1 MASKNMT
8 TQQRAIDN
16 MIRKLNKRLVVMAK
30 TGMEVS
36 SVFMAITATMHR
48 VGADAVAKY
57 EKFSLSNGVQPK
69 AVSPIRYVTV
79 MGVDGSMIS
88 VPQLSRGNWALNT
101 ITAPDL
107 SAWEEMGTGRAEREA
122 MREYLETAVY
132 PGTKATDEDI
142 TQAFASVWMNS
153 DMLNYVWDYLY
164 GLKHISE
171 VSQFFN
177 AIPEHYQP
185 GDLDKYN
192 AEAARLYGKYASQVD
207 SSSVRERSLSRQQKA
222 VIWGAKDK
230 SGRHSKGLA
239 AKALERGMNATTET
253 EKTLAAQEYLG
264 VTKATGGYGAQN
276 GVIKRYQ
283 PTAEE
288 VEDTVAWFDF
298 IKGATGSPVPERWKK

>member
-8 TQQRAIDN
+8 AQQKAIDN
-16 MIRKLNKRLVVMAK
+16 MIRKLNKRIVVMAK

-36 SVFMAITATMHR
+36 SVYMAITATMQR

-57 EKFSLSNGVQPK
+57 EKFSISNGVQPK
-69 AVSPIRYVTV
+69 AVSPIRYVSV
-79 MGVDGSMIS
+79 MAADGAMIS
-88 VPQLSRGNWALNT
+88 VPQLSRANWALNT

-122 MREYLETAVY
+122 MRAYLENAIY
-132 PGTKATDEDI
+132 PGTEATDEDI
-142 TQAFASVWMNS
+142 SQAFASEWMKS

-177 AIPEHYQP
+177 SIPEHYQP
-185 GDLDKYN
+185 GDLDKFN
-192 AEAARLYGKYASQVD
+192 AEATRLYGKYATQVD

-230 SGRHSKGLA
+230 SGYHSKGLA
-239 AKALERGMNATTET
+239 AKAFERGMNATTAT

-264 VTKATGGYGAQN
+264 VTKATGGYGDPN

-288 VEDTVAWFDF
+288 VEETVAWFDF
-298 IKGATGSPVPERWKK
+298 IKGATGNNIPERWKK